1 MNGRKKGCQEKS
13 EYMQSNRSELN
24 LFNGM
29 SKEFVN
35 KPTSFLISLFI
46 CFYICLHI
54 MGFKKTREG
63 EKKRQEKKLTSFES

>member
-1 MNGRKKGCQEKS
+1 MKGRKKGCQEKS

-29 SKEFVN
+29 SEEFVN
-35 KPTSFLISLFI
+35 KPTCFLISLFI

-54 MGFKKTREG
+54 MGFKKTHERR
-63 EKKRQEKKLTSFES
+63 KKDKKKIY

>member
-1 MNGRKKGCQEKS
+1 
-13 EYMQSNRSELN
+13 MQSNKSELN

-63 EKKRQEKKLTSFES
+63 KKKRQEKN

>member
-1 MNGRKKGCQEKS
+1 MKGRKKGCQEKS

-54 MGFKKTREG
+54 MGFKKTCEER
-63 EKKRQEKKLTSFES
+63 KKDKKKIN